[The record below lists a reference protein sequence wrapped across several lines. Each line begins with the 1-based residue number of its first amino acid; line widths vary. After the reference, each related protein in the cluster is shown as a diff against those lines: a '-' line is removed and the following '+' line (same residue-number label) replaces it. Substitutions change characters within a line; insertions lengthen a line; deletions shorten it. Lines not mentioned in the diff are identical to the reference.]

1 MLLREWDAGQASS
14 ERRDDRAATHLQR
27 AESFLREHRNPLDLI
42 PADANEAQLGL
53 WTAFWAAIQL
63 KPLHEVLRLA
73 LERLI
78 SDQRF
83 EVTYEDE
90 TFKRLNEKVGADVQF
105 LITGHTH
112 FERAI
117 VRPSNKSI
125 YFNSGTWA
133 RRIRFKP
140 AMLASEAAFKS
151 VFTALKAGTMQALDA
166 EAKGTPDELVLRTPT
181 VVSIWKKGSATRGK
195 LRHAT
200 LTGFVD
206 ASKEHPM

>member
-27 AESFLREHRNPLDLI
+27 AKSFLREHRNPLDLI

-117 VRPSNKSI
+117 VRPSNKSREVTPPLGQLSDTT
-125 YFNSGTWA
+125 FRSVAHGSFKECWSRHGTEGG
-133 RRIRFKP
+133 R
-140 AMLASEAAFKS
+140 
-151 VFTALKAGTMQALDA
+151 
-166 EAKGTPDELVLRTPT
+166 
-181 VVSIWKKGSATRGK
+181 
-195 LRHAT
+195 
-200 LTGFVD
+200 
-206 ASKEHPM
+206 